1 MTTSGGTTL
10 HILGI
15 ASVALLMSTSL
26 GIAIGRTLFGNRV
39 DELSDQGADEG
50 AWSVINHDQLNSQ
63 REQGNHG

>member
-26 GIAIGRTLFGNRV
+26 GIAIGRTLFGDRA
-39 DELSDQGADEG
+39 DDLSSEGADEG
-50 AWSVINHDQLNSQ
+50 SWIGFDHAQPITDKEERNL
-63 REQGNHG
+63 G